1 MQSSRFVLIQ
11 LSVLFDKVR
20 GFTGQVPQKWCID
33 HSPSCSVFLPRRT
46 FLTKRSFQFRLL
58 KEGEE
63 VTCGA
68 KDSHTQQ
75 LWVNAL
81 YRATGQTTRP
91 EKSDH
96 LRGNDVNDIRKAG
109 LDMLIS
115 KEPCKLDQV

>member
-1 MQSSRFVLIQ
+1 MTRKEILQ
-11 LSVLFDKVR
+11 
-20 GFTGQVPQKWCID
+20 CEM
-33 HSPSCSVFLPRRT
+33 
-46 FLTKRSFQFRLL
+46 FQFRLL

-115 KEPCKLDQV
+115 KRPCDLAQVLKSVLSQESEH